1 MGEIK
6 NSSILIQIENLKNE
20 EKRSKSEVIDLFKK
34 IFIALDAHTPT
45 PSVNKGLDDLAVEVC
60 ELELQLSNVTQ
71 ERDNLLQ
78 SVNNLKAELRQFG
91 SSFIP
96 TLQPQSVPVNMLEQ
110 TVTQSCDIQE
120 VKPFE
125 IGEDQQEVHNSTLV
139 SYHEDMPGFEEAGE
153 PDVGD
158 IGEKPK
164 TRILMPHFKR
174 LLPKTEDTTQEPIG
188 KTENQKGGH
197 LTNSKCPT
205 AAKTRRKDSHGA
217 KRRLERISKSE
228 KKQLMDLVL

>member
-1 MGEIK
+1 MGEIR

-71 ERDNLLQ
+71 ERDNLLL

-96 TLQPQSVPVNMLEQ
+96 TLQPQPVPVNMLEQ

-139 SYHEDMPGFEEAGE
+139 SYHENMPGFEEAGE
-153 PDVGD
+153 PDVRD
-158 IGEKPK
+158 IGE
-164 TRILMPHFKR
+164 I
-174 LLPKTEDTTQEPIG
+174 PKTEDTIQEPIG
-188 KTENQKGGH
+188 KTENQQGGH

-205 AAKTRRKDSHGA
+205 AAKTRRQGA

-228 KKQLMDLVL
+228 KKQLMALVL

>member
-71 ERDNLLQ
+71 ERDNLLL

-139 SYHEDMPGFEEAGE
+139 SYHENMPGFEEAGE
-153 PDVGD
+153 PDARD
-158 IGEKPK
+158 MGE
-164 TRILMPHFKR
+164 I
-174 LLPKTEDTTQEPIG
+174 PKTEDTIQEPIG
-188 KTENQKGGH
+188 KTENQQGGH

-228 KKQLMDLVL
+228 KKQLMALVL

>member
-1 MGEIK
+1 MGDFQ

-71 ERDNLLQ
+71 ERDNLLL

-139 SYHEDMPGFEEAGE
+139 SYHENMPGFEEAGE
-153 PDVGD
+153 PDVRD
-158 IGEKPK
+158 IGE
-164 TRILMPHFKR
+164 I
-174 LLPKTEDTTQEPIG
+174 PKTEDTIQEPIG
-188 KTENQKGGH
+188 KTENQQGGH
-197 LTNSKCPT
+197 LTNSKCST
-205 AAKTRRKDSHGA
+205 AAKTRRQDSHGA

-228 KKQLMDLVL
+228 KKELMALVL

>member
-71 ERDNLLQ
+71 ERDNLLL

-96 TLQPQSVPVNMLEQ
+96 TLKPQPAPVNMLEQ
-110 TVTQSCDIQE
+110 TVTQSCDIEE

-153 PDVGD
+153 PDARD
-158 IGEKPK
+158 MGE
-164 TRILMPHFKR
+164 I
-174 LLPKTEDTTQEPIG
+174 PKTEDTIQEPIG
-188 KTENQKGGH
+188 KTENQQGGH

-205 AAKTRRKDSHGA
+205 AAKTRRQGA

-228 KKQLMDLVL
+228 KKQLMALVL

>member
-1 MGEIK
+1 MGEIR

-71 ERDNLLQ
+71 ERDNLLL

-153 PDVGD
+153 PDVRA
-158 IGEKPK
+158 IGE
-164 TRILMPHFKR
+164 I
-174 LLPKTEDTTQEPIG
+174 PKTEDTIQEPISFKPIKPKPIG
-188 KTENQKGGH
+188 KTENQQGGHH
-197 LTNSKCPT
+197 LTNSKCTT
-205 AAKTRRKDSHGA
+205 AAKARKQDSHGA

>member
-1 MGEIK
+1 MGEIR

-71 ERDNLLQ
+71 ERDNLLL
-78 SVNNLKAELRQFG
+78 SVSNLKAELRQFG

-96 TLQPQSVPVNMLEQ
+96 TLQPQPVPVNMLEQ
-110 TVTQSCDIQE
+110 IVNQNCDIQE

-125 IGEDQQEVHNSTLV
+125 IEEAKQEVHNSSLV
-139 SYHEDMPGFEEAGE
+139 SYHENMPGFEEAGE
-153 PDVGD
+153 PDARD
-158 IGEKPK
+158 IGE
-164 TRILMPHFKR
+164 I
-174 LLPKTEDTTQEPIG
+174 PKTEDTIQKPIC
-188 KTENQKGGH
+188 KTENQQGGH
-197 LTNSKCPT
+197 LTDSKCPT
-205 AAKTRRKDSHGA
+205 AAKTRKQDSHGA

-228 KKQLMDLVL
+228 KKQLMALVL